1 MVNHIVILIVPQI
14 NSGMLQFQV
23 DWNYDLVVVIVITL
37 VIISLLG
44 LFLGW

>member
-23 DWNYDLVVVIVITL
+23 DGNYDLVVVIVITL